1 MSHSEPPTPSSSFIK
16 AVYYNLSCDPSRPAV
31 SSFDK
36 QRAVRKTAWNI
47 DYSELGADG
56 MAGKGSNS
64 MQLRYYNERVVL
76 DAVRRFGET
85 SKAEIARFAHLTP
98 PAVATI
104 VDALVAGGYLVEN
117 GKRFGGKGQPSAM
130 YGLAK
135 DGAYSIGLHIG
146 RRAMDAILID
156 FAGETVAFETQ
167 EYDHPSPISI
177 CEFGDA
183 SVARFRSKLGREQQK
198 RLVGIGISAP
208 YFIGGW
214 DAELGFPSDVQ
225 MEWRTFDLKSYFAE
239 GHDLPVM
246 IENDASAAAVAE
258 LVYGLGK
265 RYSDFL
271 HISLST
277 FVGGGLVLD
286 GTLQT
291 GPNGNTA
298 AYGPF
303 PVTHSRLNSVPKP
316 AGKFEVLLHRASIYT
331 LVHHLRTNGF
341 QITRVRDL
349 DPVPQAAQGLVSEWQ
364 DDCADALAQAIIGS
378 IAVVDLEAVVIDG
391 LLPHP
396 LLADTVERVRHCF
409 AEMLP
414 PGLIPPV
421 ISAGLLGARGS
432 ALGAS
437 LLPIYSMFG
446 PDTGVL
452 MKKGLDKKPLMIGSE
467 YNRRG
472 G

>member
-1 MSHSEPPTPSSSFIK
+1 
-16 AVYYNLSCDPSRPAV
+16 
-31 SSFDK
+31 
-36 QRAVRKTAWNI
+36 
-47 DYSELGADG
+47 

-64 MQLRYYNERVVL
+64 VQLRHYNERVVL
-76 DAVRRFGET
+76 DAVRRFGEA

-98 PAVATI
+98 PAVAGI

-130 YGLAK
+130 YGLAT
-135 DGAYSIGLHIG
+135 DGAFSIGLHIG

-156 FAGETVAFETQ
+156 FAGQTVAFETH
-167 EYDHPSPISI
+167 EYDHPIPVSI
-177 CEFGDA
+177 RELGDA
-183 SVARFRSKLGREQQK
+183 AIARFRTELGKENQK
-198 RLVGIGISAP
+198 RLIGIGISAP

-214 DAELGFPSDVQ
+214 DEELGFPADVQ
-225 MEWRTFDLKSYFAE
+225 MEWRTFDLRSYFAE
-239 GHDLPVM
+239 SQDLAVM

-265 RYSDFL
+265 QYSDFL

-303 PVTHSRLNSVPKP
+303 PVTHSTLNSVPKP

-331 LVHHLRTNGF
+331 LVHHLRSNGF

-349 DPVPQAAQGLVSEWQ
+349 DPMPAEARKLVSEWQ

-378 IAVVDLEAVVIDG
+378 IAVVDLEAVVVDG
-391 LLPHP
+391 LLPNS
-396 LLADTVERVRHCF
+396 LLIDTVQRVRHCF
-409 AEMLP
+409 TEMLH

-421 ISAGLLGARGS
+421 ICAGALGSRGS

-437 LLPIYSMFG
+437 LMPIYSMFG

-452 MKKGLDKKPLMIGSE
+452 MKKGIDKKPLMIGSE